1 MLILLA
7 KKGMNYAFLFLH
19 NCGHYV
25 CAGCEKRLGCCY
37 QSCNGHQRAGQGPIS
52 EIEVKHCKIETIA
65 GCNCSTHGYL
75 LDFKGEELYPL
86 REERMLDKESF
97 ASGKNAAHKKY
108 MLLMLLKC

>member
-1 MLILLA
+1 MR
-7 KKGMNYAFLFLH
+7 FLFLH

-52 EIEVKHCKIETIA
+52 ENEVKHCKIETIA
-65 GCNCSTHGYL
+65 GCNYSTHGYL

-86 REERMLDKESF
+86 LREERMLDKESY